1 MAVLNRLFSANP
13 LSLDWGLLL
22 LRVIPGL
29 LMAFGHGYGKVGKFL
44 SGEQIKFYNFGGV
57 GPQASLGLAAF
68 AEFVCALLVVLGL
81 FHRAALLPLIVTM
94 LVAVFGAHGDDPF
107 GKGENALVYLA
118 VFAALFLTGPGRFSV
133 DHYLFRRNAIDLRS

>member
-1 MAVLNRLFSANP
+1 MNRFFSTNPISLN
-13 LSLDWGLLL
+13 WGLLL

-29 LMAFGHGYGKVGKFL
+29 LMAFGHGYGKVGRFL

-94 LVAVFGAHGDDPF
+94 AVAVFGAHGDDPF
-107 GKGENALVYLA
+107 GEGESALVYLA
-118 VFAALFLTGPGRFSV
+118 VFVALFLTGPGRFSF
-133 DHYLFRRNAIDLRS
+133 DRYLFQGSPSKPKP

>member
-1 MAVLNRLFSANP
+1 MNRFFSTNP
-13 LSLDWGLLL
+13 ISLDWGLLL

-68 AEFVCALLVVLGL
+68 AEFICALLVVVGL
-81 FHRAALLPLIVTM
+81 FHRAALVPLIITM

-107 GKGENALVYLA
+107 GDGENALVYLA
-118 VFAALFLTGPGRFSV
+118 VFVGLFFTGPGRLSI
-133 DHYLFRRNAIDLRS
+133 DRYLFRRDVIDLRG